1 MAVADRSRRAGTVA
15 AVRGR
20 LPQALRERDF
30 ALLWAA
36 NVATGLASQMILVA
50 VGWQVYSIHHD
61 PFDLGLI
68 GLAEFVPLLLLALP
82 AGQLADRVPRKLII
96 VCALGVDIAV
106 AALLLVVTVT
116 DAKALWPYLV
126 LAAVTGAASA
136 VSAPALRAL
145 LPELVEPELMASAM
159 ALRAIAWQGSVVV
172 GPAIGGVLFS
182 ALPELPYAVA
192 VGLFLAAAGCAL
204 ALHRRPAAVLRGAE
218 SLGLE
223 SLVGGIRFL
232 LRTRMVLGAILLDLF
247 AVLFGGAIALAPVF
261 ASSILHV
268 GPVGLGALRSAPAV
282 GAVIAGVLLAR
293 RPLRHPAGPTL
304 LVVVA
309 AFGASM
315 IVFGFSRWLPLSL
328 AALAVSGFV
337 DMISMNIRA
346 TTVALVTPNE
356 LRGRVTAV
364 EMVFIGASN
373 ELGAFESGV
382 VASLVGTVT
391 AVVAGGVAT
400 IAIALAW
407 TRLFPSLA
415 HLRRLEDLRP
425 EPVRVS

>member
-1 MAVADRSRRAGTVA
+1 
-15 AVRGR
+15 VRNR
-20 LPQALRERDF
+20 LPPALRERDY
-30 ALLWAA
+30 ALLWVS
-36 NVATGLASQMILVA
+36 NVATALAMQMILVA
-50 VGWQVYSIHHD
+50 VGWQVYEIHHD

-68 GLAEFVPLLLLALP
+68 GLAEFVPLLLFALP
-82 AGQLADRVPRKLII
+82 AGQLADIVPRKLII
-96 VCALGVDIAV
+96 VVALVIDIAV
-106 AALLLVVTVT
+106 AALLLVVTLT
-116 DAKALWPYLV
+116 DAHELWPYLV
-126 LAAVTGAASA
+126 LAAVTGTASA
-136 VSAPALRAL
+136 LSAPALRAL
-145 LPELVEPELMASAM
+145 LPELVAPELMASGM
-159 ALRAIAWQGSVVV
+159 ALRAVAWQSAVVA
-172 GPAIGGVLFS
+172 GPAVGGALF
-182 ALPELPYAVA
+182 AARPELPYAVA
-192 VGLFLAAAGCAL
+192 VALTVAALGCAL
-204 ALHRRPAAVLRGAE
+204 ALGQRPPAILPGDEAPGFA
-218 SLGLE
+218 

-268 GPVGLGALRSAPAV
+268 GPLGLGALRSAPAV
-282 GAVIAGVLLAR
+282 GAVLAGILLAR
-293 RPLRHPAGPTL
+293 SPLRRPAGPTL

-309 AFGASM
+309 AFGVSM

-337 DMISMNIRA
+337 DMYSMNIRS
-346 TTVALVTPNE
+346 TTIALVTPNE

-391 AVVAGGVAT
+391 AVVAGGAAT
-400 IAIALAW
+400 IAIALSW

-415 HLRRLEDLRP
+415 RLGRLEDLRP
-425 EPVRVS
+425 EPVRVG

>member
-1 MAVADRSRRAGTVA
+1 MRSR
-15 AVRGR
+15 
-20 LPQALRERDF
+20 LPPALRERDF
-30 ALLWAA
+30 ALLW
-36 NVATGLASQMILVA
+36 VASGTTGLASQMILVA
-50 VGWQVYSIHHD
+50 VGWQVYEIHRN

-82 AGQLADRVPRKLII
+82 AGQLADRVSRRAII
-96 VCALGVDIAV
+96 AVALVVDTAV
-106 AALLLVVTVT
+106 AALLLVVTVA
-116 DAKALWPYLV
+116 DARTLWPYLA
-126 LAAVTGAASA
+126 LAALTGAAAS

-145 LPELVEPELMASAM
+145 LPELVAPELMASAM
-159 ALRAIAWQGSVVV
+159 ALRAVSWQSAVVA
-172 GPAIGGVLFS
+172 GPVVGGVLFS

-192 VGLFLAAAGCAL
+192 VGLFLVAVGCVL
-204 ALHRRPAAVLRGAE
+204 AVRRRPAAVLRGDETFGWA
-218 SLGLE
+218 
-223 SLVGGIRFL
+223 SLVGGVRFL

-247 AVLFGGAIALAPVF
+247 AVLFGGAISLAPVF

-282 GAVIAGVLLAR
+282 GAVVAGVLLAR
-293 RPLRHPAGPTL
+293 RPLRRPAGPTL
-304 LVVVA
+304 LIVVA
-309 AFGASM
+309 LFGVSMIAFGL
-315 IVFGFSRWLPLSL
+315 SRWLPLSL
-328 AALAVSGFV
+328 AALAVAGFV

-356 LRGRVTAV
+356 LRGRVMAV

-382 VASLVGTVT
+382 VASLVGTV
-391 AVVAGGVAT
+391 ASVVAGGVAT

-415 HLRRLEDLRP
+415 HLRRLEDLQP
-425 EPVRVS
+425 EPVRVA